1 MSTSAG
7 EITTT
12 TTYTLIFSPEDDGY
26 ATTIGI
32 FAAKRDHFVYCSNLH
47 GALGF
52 ETEAIK
58 LLTVGSTH
66 SDPLYITVF
75 PRGTGS
81 IYAKCT
87 SSSGTIAF
95 FIAGRYLL

>member
-7 EITTT
+7 EISTVAGS
-12 TTYTLIFSPEDDGY
+12 YTLVFSPEDDGY

-32 FAAKRDHFVYCSNLH
+32 WSSKRDNLIYCSNLH
-47 GALGF
+47 GGGD
-52 ETEAIK
+52 EAIK
-58 LLTVGSTH
+58 LPSGTTNT

-87 SSSGTIAF
+87 AGGGIVVF